1 MKSSARNQFAGTI
14 RHIEESPHL
23 WRIEVECGMR
33 TVYAHISTASAA
45 ALRPFVGQT
54 AVVMVKAPSVIVVT
68 DPLPFRLSAENQMTC
83 TVRKVEK
90 GAVNNVVALEDEYG
104 HSLAAAITLHSSEY
118 LDLHEGQE
126 VLAMFNAD
134 QTTLAVL

>member
-14 RHIEESPHL
+14 RNIEELPHL
-23 WRIEVECGMR
+23 WRIGVECGPH

-68 DPLPFRLSAENQMTC
+68 DPLPFRLSAENQMAC
-83 TVRKVEK
+83 TVRKV
-90 GAVNNVVALEDEYG
+90 EYG

>member
-1 MKSSARNQFAGTI
+1 
-14 RHIEESPHL
+14 
-23 WRIEVECGMR
+23 MR
-33 TVYAHISTASAA
+33 TVYAHISSASAA
-45 ALRPFVGQT
+45 VLRPFVGQT

-90 GAVNNVVALEDEYG
+90 GVVNNVVALEDEYG

>member
-14 RHIEESPHL
+14 RHIEELPHL
-23 WRIEVECGMR
+23 WRIGVECGPR
-33 TVYAHISTASAA
+33 TVYAHI
-45 ALRPFVGQT
+45 
-54 AVVMVKAPSVIVVT
+54 IVVT
-68 DPLPFRLSAENQMTC
+68 DPLPFRLAAENQMTC